1 MQQELIY
8 VICMFNHNLLL
19 LYIMILQYLLMISVY
34 YTAICKYAPNPGL
47 IQF

>member
-1 MQQELIY
+1 MDFFEIEGKFSHEHNKSRDAYSEQYGIY
-8 VICMFNHNLLL
+8 KVP
-19 LYIMILQYLLMISVY
+19 VY